1 MRAGLASSVVPHFP
15 LAFHD
20 ALCPMHRL
28 SAVLAVLLVAA
39 LAVDVQAQNP
49 RRTERAFVSSP
60 AALGMGDV
68 GVARPFATSS
78 FFYNPAHVSQ
88 TESTTRVLG
97 MQGAAS
103 NQIRDQARFY
113 NDRLSPAIDEGL
125 NTLEIDRLSSLYSD
139 ALSVTATPSQGR
151 VGVLLPALTRQVSD
165 IVGVGGGLFAQ
176 SNASAS
182 FRNSGLG
189 VPQVALISRSDL
201 IGVAS
206 VGATVPGTGLSL
218 GTTVKYTRRYLS
230 YKDKPLDTF
239 SSDERVVLLKGTN
252 VGVDVGATYTLPFLP
267 LPGDVTIGMS
277 VYDLLHTGYG
287 YEVSGTASDTPLIGG
302 AFPDSQPLTEP
313 QLQFQKQR
321 AQNRFSLARSYR
333 IGASYILDNV
343 GPLGELAVAADYV
356 GYGNPEIDQ
365 SFLAQMNLGARANLT
380 QFLAV
385 RGGLSQGYPSAGLGL
400 NLWIFHLDYALHA
413 FEEGR
418 APGQLQNYIHTAQF
432 SFQW

>member
-1 MRAGLASSVVPHFP
+1 MTTRWLFPCPRLPFTTPSVS
-15 LAFHD
+15 
-20 ALCPMHRL
+20 MNRL
-28 SAVLAVLLVAA
+28 SAVLAVLLVAT

-68 GVARPFATSS
+68 GVARPFASSS

-97 MQGAAS
+97 LQGAAS
-103 NQIRDQARFY
+103 NQVRDQVRFY

-125 NTLEIDRLSSLYSD
+125 NTLDAERLSDLYSD
-139 ALSVTATPSQGR
+139 ALSVTSTPSQGN
-151 VGVLLPALTRQVSD
+151 VGVLLPALTRQVND
-165 IVGVGGGLFAQ
+165 VVGVGGGLFAQ
-176 SNASAS
+176 SNAS
-182 FRNSGLG
+182 FRLINAGLG
-189 VPQVALISRSDL
+189 VPQVTLLSRSDL

-206 VGATVPGTGLSL
+206 VGATVPGTGLSV
-218 GTTVKYTRRYLS
+218 GTTVKYTKRYLS

-239 SSDERVVLLKGTN
+239 SSDEEVVLLEGSN
-252 VGVDVGATYTLPFLP
+252 LGIDVGATYTLPFLP
-267 LPGDVTIGMS
+267 IPGDVTVGMS

-287 YEVSGTASDTPLIGG
+287 YEVSGTAADAPLVGGTIPDTEALGPN
-302 AFPDSQPLTEP
+302 QVK
-313 QLQFQKQR
+313 FQENR
-321 AQNRFSLARSYR
+321 ARNRFSLARSYR
-333 IGASYILDNV
+333 IGASYILDSV
-343 GPLGELAVAADYV
+343 GPLGEVAVAADYV

-385 RGGLSQGYPSAGLGL
+385 RGGFSQGYPSAGLGL
-400 NLWIFHLDYALHA
+400 NLWIVHFDYALHA

>member
-1 MRAGLASSVVPHFP
+1 MN
-15 LAFHD
+15 
-20 ALCPMHRL
+20 RL
-28 SAVLAVLLVAA
+28 SAVLAVLLVAT

-68 GVARPFATSS
+68 GVARPFASSS

-97 MQGAAS
+97 LQGAAS
-103 NQIRDQARFY
+103 NQVRDQVRFY

-125 NTLEIDRLSSLYSD
+125 NTLDAERLSDLYSD
-139 ALSVTATPSQGR
+139 ALSVTSTPSQGN
-151 VGVLLPALTRQVSD
+151 VGVLLPALTRQVND
-165 IVGVGGGLFAQ
+165 VVGVGGGLFAQ
-176 SNASAS
+176 SNAS
-182 FRNSGLG
+182 FRLINAGLG
-189 VPQVALISRSDL
+189 VPQVTLLSRSDL

-206 VGATVPGTGLSL
+206 VGATVPGTGLSV
-218 GTTVKYTRRYLS
+218 GTTVKYTKRYLS

-239 SSDERVVLLKGTN
+239 SSDEEVVLLEGSN
-252 VGVDVGATYTLPFLP
+252 LGIDVGATYTLPFLP
-267 LPGDVTIGMS
+267 IPGDVTVGMS

-287 YEVSGTASDTPLIGG
+287 YEVSGTAADAPLVGGTIPDTEALGPN
-302 AFPDSQPLTEP
+302 QVK
-313 QLQFQKQR
+313 FQENR
-321 AQNRFSLARSYR
+321 ARNRFSLARSYR
-333 IGASYILDNV
+333 IGASYILDSV
-343 GPLGELAVAADYV
+343 GPLGEVAVAADYV

-385 RGGLSQGYPSAGLGL
+385 RGGFSQGYPSAGLGL
-400 NLWIFHLDYALHA
+400 NLWIVHFDYALHA